1 VAAYD
6 AEHWHEL
13 FVMMGGAAAA
23 LAGLIFVAVS
33 LNHEQIL
40 SLPKL
45 PSLAGRTLSLLI
57 GLVVLCA
64 LGLAPQPALAFG
76 IELTVVGV
84 VLAAIVVGTT
94 LHTFEK
100 GEPARWRA
108 SNLGTALA
116 ASVPAVVAGVTLI
129 AGAGGGLFWLL
140 AEFAI
145 AIVVSAYYAWVL
157 LIEIRR

>member
-1 VAAYD
+1 VEAYD

-33 LNHEQIL
+33 LNDEQIL
-40 SLPKL
+40 ALPKL
-45 PSLAGRTLSLLI
+45 PSLAGRTLTLLI
-57 GLVVLCA
+57 GQVVFCMA
-64 LGLAPQPALAFG
+64 GLAPQPPLALG
-76 IELTVVGV
+76 IELVVVAGIV
-84 VLAAIVVGTT
+84 VAVVVGTT
-94 LHTFEK
+94 VRTFEAD
-100 GEPARWRA
+100 EPLRWRA

-116 ASVPAVVAGVTLI
+116 ASVPGLVAGVSLI

-140 AEFAI
+140 AEFAV
-145 AIVVSAYYAWVL
+145 AIVVAAYYAWVL

>member
-1 VAAYD
+1 VSPYD

-40 SLPKL
+40 ALPKL

-57 GLVVLCA
+57 GMVVLCA
-64 LGLAPQPALAFG
+64 LGLAPQPSLALG

-84 VLAAIVVGTT
+84 VLAAIVIGTT
-94 LHTFEK
+94 VHTFEK
-100 GEPARWRA
+100 GEPARWRL

-116 ASVPAVVAGVTLI
+116 ASAPAVVAGVSLI